1 MMKEAKAKKKAEVQF
16 HNTIRFRILILV
28 LGCVFVSSGLCYN
41 LSVPR
46 FSKEVIASIEEN
58 MVDLA
63 KAYSELVD
71 LKLGAM
77 GNMVEGDQMELLLK
91 DIQVNGIESSYA
103 YLVNS
108 NGVIMYHP
116 ATEKIGEQV
125 ENDAISKVVKQLE
138 KGNIPEDKVVS
149 YTYKGE
155 TKYAGYSISP
165 KYHNILIIT
174 ADETAI
180 LGGIKSIKDSLNR
193 NELLLIVILLI
204 VGYLFSNGMILG
216 IRKLAKVFDRASK
229 LDLKDNED
237 LQKIAKRKDE
247 IGLIAQKY
255 ITMQDNLISIVGR
268 INNASA
274 QLLDSSNELTKIIGS
289 VNQNSEHN
297 SSTTETLAAG
307 MQETAAKIDTIDES
321 VHEIEANTVQVADK
335 AMIGSEMSVA
345 IKERAEELKIIAQK
359 ASDKAIKMFSEV
371 RERSDVAIE
380 KSKSVEKIDML
391 SSTIMDIADQTSLLA
406 LNASIEAARAGEL
419 GKGFSVVANEIS
431 TLANQSASTVS
442 GISAIVSDVMDAVEN
457 MADCLET
464 ALRFF
469 ERDIKKDYVNFKDSS
484 IQYSSDAKQIQDTI
498 DNINTEVTALGSYT
512 NQISSA
518 VSGIAVTMNEA
529 TNGISKIAGKTS
541 DVVLLIGQTS
551 KKIEENKQY
560 AEELKHIVGQF
571 EI

>member
-1 MMKEAKAKKKAEVQF
+1 MMKEAKSKKNVEVRF
-16 HNTIRFRILILV
+16 HNAIRFRILILV

-41 LSVPR
+41 LSVPQ
-46 FSKEVIASIEEN
+46 FSREVIGSIEEN

-77 GNMVEGDQMELLLK
+77 GNMVEGNQMELLLK
-91 DIQVNGIESSYA
+91 DVKVNGIESSYA

-108 NGVIMYHP
+108 NGIMMYHP
-116 ATEKIGEQV
+116 TTEKIGESV
-125 ENDAISKVVKQLE
+125 ENVAIREVVKQIQ
-138 KGNIPEDKVVS
+138 KGNIPEDKVIS
-149 YTYKGE
+149 YTYRGDV
-155 TKYAGYSISP
+155 KYAGYSISP

-174 ADETAI
+174 ADESAI
-180 LGGIKSIKDSLNR
+180 LAGVKRIKNSLNR
-193 NELLLIVILLI
+193 NELLLTVLILI

-216 IRKLAKVFDRASK
+216 IKKLAKVFDRAAK

-247 IGLIAQKY
+247 IGLIAKKY
-255 ITMQDNLISIVGR
+255 ITMQDNLIAIVGR

-274 QLLDSSNELTKIIGS
+274 QLLESSNELTKIISS
-289 VNQNSEHN
+289 VNKNSEYN
-297 SSTTETLAAG
+297 SSTTETIAAG
-307 MQETAAKIDTIDES
+307 MQETAAKIDTIDQS
-321 VHEIEANTVQVADK
+321 VQEIEVNTVQVADK
-335 AMIGSEMSVA
+335 AMLGSEMSVG
-345 IKERAEELKIIAQK
+345 IKDRAEELEIITQK
-359 ASDKAIKMFSEV
+359 ATDKAIKMFSEV

-380 KSKSVEKIDML
+380 KSKAVEKIDVL

-431 TLANQSASTVS
+431 TLANQSANTVS

-484 IQYSSDAKQIQDTI
+484 IQYSDDAKQIQDTI
-498 DNINTEVTALGSYT
+498 DNINAEVTALGSYT

-518 VSGIAVTMNEA
+518 VSGIAVTINEA
-529 TNGISKIAGKTS
+529 TSGISTIAGKTS

-560 AEELKHIVGQF
+560 AEELKHIVGKF